1 MKIVIGNYPK
11 QTDSRNLILNSEVK
25 HYDTGEELSPLFA
38 FITNI
43 EGLET
48 PPYRN
53 GTGDWSGADG
63 GYLSSQLYSART
75 ITISGSY
82 IDKKA
87 TCDHSSDTMDQFDHM
102 ARLFIRSRLPIR
114 TKQYMRI
121 FLDNGLTFYTEG
133 YCIDLKMDYNY
144 VGHGD
149 YQITFYCP
157 DPALYRGDADGSI
170 GSEWNIATLNK
181 ENKVG
186 YENPATM
193 TNQHWIEWS
202 TGGRSTPV
210 AYAGDMPYSPQI
222 IVAPKNGEHITNPQF
237 YSINEKKVFGL
248 GYPETSVAQLTVT
261 SVDANHAVTGVT
273 ITEGGAYDS
282 DYSATGILMQNYT
295 ANTGAGCKVTLEA
308 TRNENGTFTF
318 TSANIVDGGSDYNI
332 GDVLTPYIAGAAI
345 FSMSGGQTLVI
356 DMLEH
361 TVMLDG
367 SSRSYYITPGSEW
380 FQLDPL
386 QTNSIIFTSASHS
399 DAQTANVRWR
409 NGYQGI

>member
-1 MKIVIGNYPK
+1 M
-11 QTDSRNLILNSEVK
+11 
-25 HYDTGEELSPLFA
+25 
-38 FITNI
+38 
-43 EGLET
+43 
-48 PPYRN
+48 
-53 GTGDWSGADG
+53 
-63 GYLSSQLYSART
+63 
-75 ITISGSY
+75 
-82 IDKKA
+82 
-87 TCDHSSDTMDQFDHM
+87 
-102 ARLFIRSRLPIR
+102 
-114 TKQYMRI
+114 
-121 FLDNGLTFYTEG
+121 
-133 YCIDLKMDYNY
+133 
-144 VGHGD
+144 
-149 YQITFYCP
+149 
-157 DPALYRGDADGSI
+157 
-170 GSEWNIATLNK
+170 
-181 ENKVG
+181 
-186 YENPATM
+186 
-193 TNQHWIEWS
+193 
-202 TGGRSTPV
+202 
-210 AYAGDMPYSPQI
+210 
-222 IVAPKNGEHITNPQF
+222 
-237 YSINEKKVFGL
+237 FGL

-318 TSANIVDGGSDYNI
+318 TSATVVDGGSDYNI